1 MMFSYPNMNEI
12 ELINRKYDEAI
23 DETIDDNQFLGN
35 TSDIKIKYDERTRD
49 NQSQNNMSSWISL

>member
-1 MMFSYPNMNEI
+1 MNEI

-23 DETIDDNQFLGN
+23 YETIDDNQFLGN